1 MSLTKSDQMASSIP
15 INQRPAILKTPLET
29 PTHGSG
35 GVFTITCSTVI
46 AAPLTT
52 IITTLL
58 DTRTYPSW
66 NAFVPNICI
75 NKQPASF
82 PVPPACL
89 VGRDI
94 IGLPTTLQLGTD
106 CTLDV
111 HLDPDNES
119 KTNQTNIGVS
129 LLEDFEHEGRQGV
142 RVAWRTGGL
151 MPRFAL
157 RCERVQEFLDVGHGT
172 VEYRCWETMY
182 GLLASM
188 VNSVV
193 GKSLEW
199 GFGAWMDGLKEY
211 SEKEAQEGRMEHAAT
226 I

>member
-1 MSLTKSDQMASSIP
+1 MASSIP
-15 INQRPAILKTPLET
+15 VNQRPTILKTPLET

-66 NAFVPNICI
+66 NAFVPNIYI
-75 NKQPASF
+75 NKQPDSS
-82 PVPPACL
+82 PIPLACL
-89 VGRDI
+89 VGGDI
-94 IGLPTTLQLGTD
+94 IGLRTTLQLGTD
-106 CTLDV
+106 VTLDV
-111 HLDPDNES
+111 HLDPDNKG
-119 KTNQTNIGVS
+119 KTNQTNVVVS
-129 LLEDFEHEGRQGV
+129 LLEGFEREGRQGV
-142 RVAWRTGGL
+142 RVAWKTGGW
-151 MPRFAL
+151 MPGFVL
-157 RCERVQEFLDVGHGT
+157 RCERVQEFLEVGNGT

-182 GLLASM
+182 GLLAST
-188 VNSVV
+188 VNSFV

-211 SEKEAQEGRMEHAAT
+211 SEKDAQKGQMEHAAT
-226 I
+226 M